1 MPEHLR
7 PQKALHLDRI
17 VAIILLWGMRFGLAW
32 LVTYEYLA
40 LAGEKLESVVHALGK
55 I

>member
-1 MPEHLR
+1 MR
-7 PQKALHLDRI
+7 RKAHHLDRVI
-17 VAIILLWGMRFGLAW
+17 AIFLLWGMRFGLAW